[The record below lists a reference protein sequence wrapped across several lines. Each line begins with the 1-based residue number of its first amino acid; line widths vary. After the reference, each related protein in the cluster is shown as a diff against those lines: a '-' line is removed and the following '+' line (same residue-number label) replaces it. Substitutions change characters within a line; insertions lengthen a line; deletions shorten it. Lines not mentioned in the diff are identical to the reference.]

1 MELPCREAL
10 RVRGYVAPAAAAAA
24 ITTDSIASVGAMKWY
39 LI

>member
-10 RVRGYVAPAAAAAA
+10 RVRGYVAPAAAA